1 MPHIGEGVEMKV
13 EIAIPKLG
21 MTMKEAKIARWT
33 KKSGDWVEKGE
44 VILVIETEKISYEIE
59 APSEGYLEIIEAEG
73 SVLPVGAIVGAIH
86 KERTEI
92 KREAPPPPPP
102 PAHVPSPASSGE
114 RRIKASPLA
123 RKIAREKG
131 VDLSKVTG
139 TGPAGRIVSRDVMA
153 FMETKEEALT
163 EARAG
168 LTYPQ
173 RKVAKLIELTGMRK
187 AIAQNM
193 HSSLMETAQMTL
205 TSRVDATELVRLRER
220 LNVRYQATGVS
231 ISYNAILVKMV
242 ATVLKDHPQ
251 LNATLADQG
260 IILWEDI
267 NVGVAMELEDGLIVP
282 VVSNADKMT
291 ILEIERALRS
301 LFDKARSRRL
311 TPDEI
316 SGGTFTITNL
326 GHLGIDA
333 FTPILNRPE
342 SAILGVGRI
351 KEEPVILKDGG
362 KAELGFRQMM
372 TLSLTV
378 DHRIID
384 GAPAARFLK
393 GLAALIEEP
402 LLLLG

>member
-1 MPHIGEGVEMKV
+1 MGEGVEMKV

-21 MTMKEAKIARWT
+21 MTMKEAKIARWN
-33 KKSGDWVEKGE
+33 KKSGDRVEKGE

-59 APSEGYLEIIEAEG
+59 APSDGYLEIIEAEG
-73 SVLPVGAIVGAIH
+73 SVVPVGAIVGAIH
-86 KERTEI
+86 KARPEI
-92 KREAPPPPPP
+92 QKEAPPPPPP
-102 PAHVPSPASSGE
+102 PPRVPSPASSGE
-114 RRIKASPLA
+114 KRIKASPLA

-131 VDLSKVTG
+131 VDLSGVTG
-139 TGPAGRIVSRDVMA
+139 TGPGGRIVSRDVTA
-153 FMETKEEALT
+153 FVETREEALP

-168 LTYPQ
+168 LTYPE
-173 RKVAKLIELTGMRK
+173 RKVAKVIELSGMRK
-187 AIAQNM
+187 AIARNM

-205 TSRVDATELVRLRER
+205 TSRVDATELARLRER
-220 LNVRYQATGVS
+220 LNVRYQAMGVS

-251 LNATLADQG
+251 LNATLSDQG

-301 LFDKARSRRL
+301 LFDKARSRKL

-342 SAILGVGRI
+342 SAILGVGRMR
-351 KEEPVILKDGG
+351 EEPVILKHGG
-362 KAELGFRQMM
+362 KEEIGFRQMM
-372 TLSLTV
+372 VLSLTV

-393 GLAALIEEP
+393 GLASLIEEP

>member
-1 MPHIGEGVEMKV
+1 
-13 EIAIPKLG
+13 
-21 MTMKEAKIARWT
+21 
-33 KKSGDWVEKGE
+33 
-44 VILVIETEKISYEIE
+44 
-59 APSEGYLEIIEAEG
+59 
-73 SVLPVGAIVGAIH
+73 
-86 KERTEI
+86 
-92 KREAPPPPPP
+92 
-102 PAHVPSPASSGE
+102 
-114 RRIKASPLA
+114 
-123 RKIAREKG
+123 
-131 VDLSKVTG
+131 
-139 TGPAGRIVSRDVMA
+139 
-153 FMETKEEALT
+153 
-163 EARAG
+163 
-168 LTYPQ
+168 
-173 RKVAKLIELTGMRK
+173 
-187 AIAQNM
+187 
-193 HSSLMETAQMTL
+193 MTL
-205 TSRVDATELVRLRER
+205 TSRVDATELARLRER
-220 LNVRYQATGVS
+220 LNVRYQAMGVS

-251 LNATLADQG
+251 LNATLSDQG

-301 LFDKARSRRL
+301 LFDKARSRKL

-342 SAILGVGRI
+342 SAILGVGRMR
-351 KEEPVILKDGG
+351 EEPVILKHGG
-362 KAELGFRQMM
+362 KEEIGFRQMM
-372 TLSLTV
+372 VLSLTV

-393 GLAALIEEP
+393 GLASLIEEP

>member
-1 MPHIGEGVEMKV
+1 MGEGVEMKV

-21 MTMKEAKIARWT
+21 MTMREAKIARWN
-33 KKSGDWVEKGE
+33 KKSGDRVEKGE

-59 APSEGYLEIIEAEG
+59 APSDGYLEIIEAEG
-73 SVLPVGAIVGAIH
+73 SVVPVGAIVGAIH
-86 KERTEI
+86 KARPEI
-92 KREAPPPPPP
+92 QKEAPPPPPP
-102 PAHVPSPASSGE
+102 PPRVPSPASSGE
-114 RRIKASPLA
+114 KRIKASPLA

-131 VDLSKVTG
+131 VDLYGVTG
-139 TGPAGRIVSRDVMA
+139 TGPGGRIVSRDVMA
-153 FMETKEEALT
+153 FVETREEALP

-168 LTYPQ
+168 LTYPE
-173 RKVAKLIELTGMRK
+173 RKVAKVIELTGMRK
-187 AIAQNM
+187 AIARNM

-205 TSRVDATELVRLRER
+205 TSRVDATELARLRER
-220 LNVRYQATGVS
+220 LNVRYQAMGVS

-251 LNATLADQG
+251 LNATLSDQG

-301 LFDKARSRRL
+301 LFDKARSRKL

-342 SAILGVGRI
+342 SAILGVGRMR
-351 KEEPVILKDGG
+351 EEPVILKHGG
-362 KAELGFRQMM
+362 KEEIGFRQMM
-372 TLSLTV
+372 VLSLTV

-393 GLAALIEEP
+393 GLASLIEEP

>member
-1 MPHIGEGVEMKV
+1 MKV

-21 MTMKEAKIARWT
+21 MTMREAKIARWN
-33 KKSGDWVEKGE
+33 KKSGDRVEKGE

-59 APSEGYLEIIEAEG
+59 APSDGFLEIIEAEG

-86 KERTEI
+86 TEKPQI
-92 KREAPPPPPP
+92 EKKAPPPPSSLSR
-102 PAHVPSPASSGE
+102 APSPVSSGE
-114 RRIKASPLA
+114 RRLKASPLA
-123 RKIAREKG
+123 RKIAREMG
-131 VDLSKVTG
+131 VDLSRVTG

-153 FMETKEEALT
+153 FVEKRKEEPLP
-163 EARAG
+163 EARARVS
-168 LTYPQ
+168 YPE
-173 RKVAKLIELTGMRK
+173 RKVAKVIELTGMRR
-187 AIAQNM
+187 AIAKNM
-193 HSSLMETAQMTL
+193 QSSLMETAQMTL
-205 TSRVDATELVRLRER
+205 TSRVDATELVRLRDR
-220 LNVRYQATGVS
+220 LNLRYQALGVS

-242 ATVLKDHPQ
+242 ATALRDHPQ
-251 LNATLADQG
+251 LNATLADQE
-260 IILWEDI
+260 IIFWEDI

-301 LFDKARSRRL
+301 LFEKARSRKL

-351 KEEPVILKDGG
+351 KDEPVILRDGG
-362 KAELGFRQMM
+362 KEEIGFKKMM
-372 TLSLTV
+372 VLSLTV